1 MDKIKALKNKAIEV
15 VKKAPDLGALKV
27 GENRILGRN
36 GELTGWLRALKNLP
50 EKERKEQGE
59 LANKIK
65 MEIIDLIKTRR
76 NELEEIDSEKD
87 LRAERLD
94 VSHPGIKPLL
104 GHLHPLSL
112 IIKEAGEIFN
122 RLGFSVVEG
131 PEIETEW
138 YNFDALN
145 IPEDHPA
152 REMWDT
158 FWLKPMFKPE
168 AQKSKVKSQK
178 LLLRTH
184 TSPMQI
190 RYLETHNPPL
200 RIVVPGRCFRY
211 EATDASHDTHFYQ
224 LEGLMVDKN
233 ASAANFKSVIQ
244 TFLSRILK
252 RKVEVRLRPS
262 FFPFTEPSFEVD
274 VTCVQCAGLGKKCS
288 VCSGTGWLEMMGA
301 GMVHPGVF
309 KNAGLNPKE
318 WQGFAFG
325 LGLDRIA
332 MIRYKIPDIR
342 LFYSGDLRFINQF

>member
-1 MDKIKALKNKAIEV
+1 MDKIKALKNKAIDA
-15 VKKAPDLGALKV
+15 VKGAPNLGALKV
-27 GENRILGRN
+27 VENRILGKN
-36 GELTGWLRALKNLP
+36 GELTGLLRGLKNLP
-50 EKERKEQGE
+50 EKERREQGE
-59 LANKIK
+59 LANGIK
-65 MEIIDLIKTRR
+65 AEIIDLIQAKK
-76 NELEEIDSEKD
+76 NQLEKIESEKN
-87 LRAERLD
+87 LAAERLD
-94 VSHPGIKPLL
+94 VSHPGKKPSQ
-104 GHLHPLSL
+104 GHIHPLSL

-122 RLGFSVVEG
+122 KMGFTVVEG

-158 FWLKPMFKPE
+158 FWLKEPKG
-168 AQKSKVKSQK
+168 KSEK

-233 ASAANFKSVIQ
+233 VSAANFKAVIQ
-244 TFLSRILK
+244 TFLSQILR

-274 VTCVQCAGLGKKCS
+274 VTCAQCLPRLGAGGVKQGNSCS
-288 VCSGTGWLEMMGA
+288 VCSGSGWLEMMGA

-309 KNAGLNPKE
+309 KHAGLNPKD

-342 LFYSGDLRFINQF
+342 LFYSSDLRFINQF

>member
-1 MDKIKALKNKAIEV
+1 MDKIKALKDKAIEA
-15 VKKAPDLGALKV
+15 VKGAPGLGALKIV
-27 GENRILGRN
+27 ENRFLGRD
-36 GELTGWLRALKNLP
+36 GELTGLLRSLKNLP
-50 EKERKEQGE
+50 EKERKERGE

-65 MEIIDLIKTRR
+65 AEIIDLIKIRK
-76 NELEEIDSEKD
+76 NELEKIKLEKD
-87 LRAERLD
+87 LKAERVD
-94 VSHPGIKPLL
+94 VSHPGKKPAQ
-104 GHLHPLSL
+104 GHIHPLSL

-122 RLGFSVVEG
+122 KMGFTVVEG

-158 FWLKPMFKPE
+158 FWLR
-168 AQKSKVKSQK
+168 QKKQEIRNKKQTEK

-200 RIVVPGRCFRY
+200 RIVVPGRCFRF

-244 TFLSRILK
+244 TFLSNILR

-274 VTCVQCAGLGKKCS
+274 VTCAQCSGKGGKCS
-288 VCSGTGWLEMMGA
+288 VCSGSGWLEMMGA

-325 LGLDRIA
+325 MGLDRIA

-342 LFYSGDLRFINQF
+342 LFYSSDLRFLNQF

>member
-1 MDKIKALKNKAIEV
+1 MDKIKALKNKAIEA
-15 VKKAPDLGALKV
+15 VKGAPSLGALKV
-27 GENRILGRN
+27 VESRILGRN
-36 GELTGWLRALKNLP
+36 GELTEVLRALKNLS

-65 MEIIDLIKTRR
+65 IELVDLIKTRR
-76 NELEEIDSEKD
+76 NELEKIESEKD
-87 LRAERLD
+87 LKAERLD
-94 VSHPGIKPLL
+94 VSHPGVKPPQ
-104 GHLHPLSL
+104 GHIHPLSL

-122 RLGFSVVEG
+122 RLGFTVVEG

-158 FWLKPMFKPE
+158 FWLKEPKG
-168 AQKSKVKSQK
+168 KSK

-200 RIVVPGRCFRY
+200 RMVVPGICFRY

-233 ASAANFKSVIQ
+233 TSAANFKAVIQ
-244 TFLSRILK
+244 TFLSKILK

-274 VTCVQCAGLGKKCS
+274 VTCVRCGGKGGNCS

-325 LGLDRIA
+325 MGLDRIA

-342 LFYSGDLRFINQF
+342 LFYSGDVRFINQF

>member
-1 MDKIKALKNKAIEV
+1 VDKIKALKNKAIEA
-15 VKKAPDLGALKV
+15 VKEAPDLGALKV
-27 GENRILGRN
+27 EENRILGRN

-65 MEIIDLIKTRR
+65 SEIADLIKARR
-76 NELEEIDSEKD
+76 NELEKIASGKD

-94 VSHPGIKPLL
+94 VSHPGIKPPQ
-104 GHLHPLSL
+104 GHIHPLSL

-122 RLGFSVVEG
+122 NLGFTIVEG

-158 FWLKPMFKPE
+158 FWLKEPKG
-168 AQKSKVKSQK
+168 KSK

-233 ASAANFKSVIQ
+233 ASAANFKAVIQ
-244 TFLSRILK
+244 TFLGRILK

-274 VTCVQCAGLGKKCS
+274 VTCVQCSGVGKNCS